1 MDSGPC
7 YLSHILLLILSV
19 GFLQVAEY
27 LTKKEWYFTL
37 INPYF
42 LNEKLLENVIVTH
55 SLKYHHNLLLM
66 QIYEIL
72 DVNNHMSVISQKMSH
87 YGLKRSKFGFL
98 QPVPL
103 AAKAFRLLLMFES
116 PSSFRNAWKISLFL
130 SAIWVQAVFCFM
142 QRTKLNQN
150 LIHVAFISDRSGAL
164 SHWEGILVQ
173 LSVSKLSSIAC
184 HKGGFNFGSVVVFT
198 TFLFLLSGPSP
209 APVMWGCPSVS
220 SVWSFADCPGKVP
233 ALATCFP
240 LHLLVWA
247 VPKTTCELCE
257 LQGRMWR

>member
-1 MDSGPC
+1 MGSRVSLVGDVISRAETLLSWGLHHWCIHIQVIELACFFSVMDSGPC

-19 GFLQVAEY
+19 DFLQVAEY
-27 LTKKEWYFTL
+27 LTKKERYFTL

-87 YGLKRSKFGFL
+87 YGLQRSKFGFL

-116 PSSFRNAWKISLFL
+116 PSSFRNA
-130 SAIWVQAVFCFM
+130 
-142 QRTKLNQN
+142 
-150 LIHVAFISDRSGAL
+150 
-164 SHWEGILVQ
+164 
-173 LSVSKLSSIAC
+173 
-184 HKGGFNFGSVVVFT
+184 
-198 TFLFLLSGPSP
+198 
-209 APVMWGCPSVS
+209 
-220 SVWSFADCPGKVP
+220 
-233 ALATCFP
+233 
-240 LHLLVWA
+240 
-247 VPKTTCELCE
+247 
-257 LQGRMWR
+257 